1 MLPFQFLILARKIAF
16 SLFIAASQ
24 LGTFFQHTTPAPAST
39 SGIPSVL
46 ESQQLTRLEQLAQAS
61 EVEASRLL
69 ALDMSPFVG
78 DEAGVKELRGRVR
91 EWLVTNTIRADPEV
105 RDAMGRVMAK
115 KRVGA
120 PPGARQT
127 N

>member
-16 SLFIAASQ
+16 SIFIAASQ
-24 LGTFFQHTTPAPAST
+24 LGSFFQHTTPAPAST
-39 SGIPSVL
+39 SGVPSVL
-46 ESQQLTRLEQLAQAS
+46 ESQQLTRLEQLARDS
-61 EVEASRLL
+61 EVDASRLL
-69 ALDMSPFVG
+69 ALEMSPFVG
-78 DEAGVKELRGRVR
+78 DEAGAKELRVRVK

-105 RDAMGRVMAK
+105 RDAMGRVLAQ

-120 PPGARQT
+120 PPGARVT

>member
-1 MLPFQFLILARKIAF
+1 MLQFQILILARKIAF
-16 SLFIAASQ
+16 SIFIAASQ
-24 LGTFFQHTTPAPAST
+24 LGSFFQHTTPTPAST

-46 ESQQLTRLEQLAQAS
+46 ESQQLTRLEQLAQVS
-61 EVEASRLL
+61 EAEASRLL

-91 EWLVTNTIRADPEV
+91 EWLVTNTIRSDPEV
-105 RDAMGRVMAK
+105 RDAMGRVLAK

-120 PPGARQT
+120 PPGSRGT
-127 N
+127 S